1 MKYSVLCT
9 GCNTSIYVEADTD
22 QDAIERLIVA
32 GREHEMLYHTGM
44 EPYSQEEMVAFIRS
58 TFKIVE

>member
-22 QDAIERLIVA
+22 NDAIERLIVA

-44 EPYSQEEMVAFIRS
+44 TPYTQEEIESYIRS
-58 TFKIVE
+58 SFKKVE